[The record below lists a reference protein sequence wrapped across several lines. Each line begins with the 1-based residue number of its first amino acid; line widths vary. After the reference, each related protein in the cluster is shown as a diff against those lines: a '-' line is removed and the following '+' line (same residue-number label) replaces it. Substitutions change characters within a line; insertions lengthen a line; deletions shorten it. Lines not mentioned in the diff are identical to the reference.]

1 MPFIAIILFGIL
13 AACFALAFELLATGL
28 SSVSLV
34 SLETLSFK
42 VTLVLFGIAFI
53 EEVSKYVFLRQ
64 YALRFFA
71 IAAGRPALRNAALL
85 GAGFGIGFAAP
96 EIFLMQGSAIAS
108 PGLAFIGTAGLHMA
122 TSIAFAIAIFSFP
135 ERRFSALLILVAAIL
150 LHLSYNASILFFL

>member
-13 AACFALAFELLATGL
+13 AASFALALELLATGL

-42 VTLVLFGIAFI
+42 VALVLSGIALI
-53 EEVSKYVFLRQ
+53 EEVSKYIFLRQ

-71 IAAGRPALRNAALL
+71 TNKSAIKNAVLL

-96 EIFLMQGSAIAS
+96 EIFLMQSGAIAS
-108 PGLAFIGTAGLHMA
+108 PAMAFIGTAGLHMA
-122 TSIAFAIAIFSFP
+122 TSSAFAITLFSFS
-135 ERRFSALLILVAAIL
+135 ERRFSSFLILSAAIL
-150 LHLSYNASILFFL
+150 LHLFYNASILFFL